1 MSRVGYARVSTK
13 EQNLDIQIAELKA
26 SGCEKIFV
34 EKCSGLRERPKLQE
48 ALAYLRKDDI
58 FIVYKFDRIGRSL
71 RDLKTTINDLQQR
84 GIGILSI
91 KDNVDASSAS
101 GRLMMHIF
109 ASLAEFER
117 DLIVDRCQSGREE
130 AKKRGVKFGRHK
142 KKKEAKTKACAALYK
157 DNIPLNEIMSQ
168 LGIKSKATVY
178 RYLRL
183 EKTPIS
189 RKNRLLS
196 D

>member
-1 MSRVGYARVSTK
+1 MIFHNTKLINLGETEVSFFYLYCWLLFFLSERCRQPLAT
-13 EQNLDIQIAELKA
+13 
-26 SGCEKIFV
+26 
-34 EKCSGLRERPKLQE
+34 LRERLHLSE
-48 ALAYLRKDDI
+48 RDTLLLHFVLELA
-58 FIVYKFDRIGRSL
+58 
-71 RDLKTTINDLQQR
+71 
-84 GIGILSI
+84 
-91 KDNVDASSAS
+91 NVDASSAS

>member
-1 MSRVGYARVSTK
+1 MSRIGYARISTK
-13 EQNLDIQIAELKA
+13 EQNLDIQMTELKA

-48 ALAYLRKDDI
+48 ALAYLRKDDTL
-58 FIVYKFDRIGRSL
+58 IVYKFDRIGRSL
-71 RDLKTTINDLQQR
+71 RDLITTINNLQQR
-84 GIGILSI
+84 GIGILSN
-91 KDNVDASSAS
+91 KDHVDASSAS

-130 AKKRGVKFGRHK
+130 AKEGGIKFGRYK
-142 KKKEAKTKACAALYK
+142 KEKEAKTKACAALYK
-157 DNIPLNEIMSQ
+157 DNIPLNKIMSQ

-183 EKTPIS
+183 ENIPIF
-189 RKNRLLS
+189 RQKI
-196 D
+196 

>member
-1 MSRVGYARVSTK
+1 MTCNK
-13 EQNLDIQIAELKA
+13 EELA
-26 SGCEKIFV
+26 F
-34 EKCSGLRERPKLQE
+34 
-48 ALAYLRKDDI
+48 YLSKDH
-58 FIVYKFDRIGRSL
+58 
-71 RDLKTTINDLQQR
+71 
-84 GIGILSI
+84 
-91 KDNVDASSAS
+91 VDASSAS